1 MSTLT
6 IRLSDSS
13 TEAEA
18 QDARLKLALKL
29 FEDGHISSSKAAEI
43 AGYTRRDFIK
53 VLNDHGLSIFNY
65 PPEEIESDVENARR
79 ASHFG
84 HQLSDRPA

>member
-1 MSTLT
+1 MNMSVLSIT
-6 IRLSDSS
+6 LSDAS

-29 FEDGHISSSKAAEI
+29 FEDGHISSGKAAEI

-65 PPEEIESDVENARR
+65 PPEEIERDVQNAAR
-79 ASHFG
+79 ACGFG
-84 HQLSDRPA
+84 H